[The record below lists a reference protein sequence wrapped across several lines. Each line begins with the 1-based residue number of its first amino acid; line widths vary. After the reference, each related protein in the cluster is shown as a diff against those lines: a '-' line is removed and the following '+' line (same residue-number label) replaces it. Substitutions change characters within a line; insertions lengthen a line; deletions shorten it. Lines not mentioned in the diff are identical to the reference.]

1 MKYIHVHLL
10 DGNEPIIL
18 NTSLIL
24 RVKQGGARR
33 TNTFAE
39 PKAVWKTT
47 TVDVRMSG
55 NLLVDYRIKVEEW
68 NKAVRTAGVPD
79 LQWIDK

>member
-1 MKYIHVHLL
+1 MKFIRVYLL
-10 DGNEPIIL
+10 DDNEPIIL

-24 RVKQGGARR
+24 RIKQGGAKR
-33 TNTFAE
+33 TNPLAE

-55 NLLVDYRIKVEEW
+55 NRLTDYRVKVEGW
-68 NKAVRTAGVPD
+68 NKAVRAAGVPD
-79 LQWIDK
+79 LQWID